1 MEWVISIVPRGQ
13 IFTECSQRIS
23 IIFLPYA
30 FYTSFTIPFTIC
42 FARRV
47 FTMVFTIFL
56 AERFYNIFTLLSF
69 YKYLFHYNSVLLHY
83 VSPFSFYSFYNGS
96 YKESSEKK
104 RHIYMHIHRGRL
116 G

>member
-1 MEWVISIVPRGQ
+1 MEWVITIVPRGQ
-13 IFTECSQRIS
+13 MFTKCSQRVS

-30 FYTSFTIPFTIC
+30 FYTTFTIPFTIC

-56 AERFYNIFTLLSF
+56 AEHFYNILTLLSF
-69 YKYLFHYNSVLLHY
+69 YKYLFHYNSVLLHCFP
-83 VSPFSFYSFYNGS
+83 VLFFTMFPTRNPL
-96 YKESSEKK
+96 K
-104 RHIYMHIHRGRL
+104 RGDIYIYIYMYIHRGRL